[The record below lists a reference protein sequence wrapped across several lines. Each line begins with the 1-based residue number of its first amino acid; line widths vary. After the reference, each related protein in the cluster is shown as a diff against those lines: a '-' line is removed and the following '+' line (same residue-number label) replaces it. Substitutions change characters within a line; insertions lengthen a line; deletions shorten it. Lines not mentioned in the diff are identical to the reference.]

1 MEYRKNLYDI
11 NENKDYDKIKILYKE
26 FIRCFKCPNNTKTS
40 NNLKIYC
47 LDMFAAYL
55 TVSNVSY
62 TLTNNSYFN
71 TPDIDYYIFAEK
83 DEKKLNQL
91 FNYIK
96 TLKKRS
102 LIVLMLESEYLEID
116 KCMSL
121 KVLKFSN
128 LFKTMTK
135 DKLIAKGLDIRWLNA
150 NGFFK

>member
-1 MEYRKNLYDI
+1 M
-11 NENKDYDKIKILYKE
+11 
-26 FIRCFKCPNNTKTS
+26 
-40 NNLKIYC
+40 
-47 LDMFAAYL
+47 
-55 TVSNVSY
+55 
-62 TLTNNSYFN
+62 LTNNSYFN
-71 TPDIDYYIFAEK
+71 TPNIDYYIFAEK
-83 DEKKLNQL
+83 DEKKLNRL

-135 DKLIAKGLDIRWLNA
+135 DKLIAKGLDIHWLNA